1 MLRSIGRERFMSRP
15 MSRAL
20 RAAGFG
26 LLLLLAS
33 PAAAVAGS
41 DALRGEVTRVR
52 DGDTIEIG
60 EVAVRLQ
67 GVAAPE
73 LRDPLGREAGEAMR
87 RLVLGRVVECVP
99 DGSRSYDRIVAVCFL
114 DGLDIAA
121 WLIGR
126 GLARDCPRYSKG
138 RYRDIEAAAATHT
151 AILTLYPLPRYCKA
165 RGRRVAGNLG
175 AGANNET

>member
-1 MLRSIGRERFMSRP
+1 MPFAIGSERLVSRRLLP
-15 MSRAL
+15 AVL
-20 RAAGFG
+20 G
-26 LLLLLAS
+26 LLLLAVS
-33 PAAAVAGS
+33 PGAVIAGA
-41 DALRGEVTRVR
+41 DLLRGEVTRVR

-60 EVAVRLQ
+60 GIAVRLQ

-87 RLVLGRVVECVP
+87 RLVKGRVVECRP

-114 DGLDIAA
+114 DGQDIGA

-138 RYRDIEAAAATHT
+138 RYGAIEAAAASRT
-151 AILTLYPLPRYCKA
+151 AIASLYPLPRYCKA
-165 RGRRVAGNLG
+165 RARRVVETSRAGIRG
-175 AGANNET
+175 